1 MQRELN
7 FDGENCKGEDG
18 KKSQSRRVF
27 NIKNI
32 KKKKKKMVKTCW
44 RVRSSLMHHVFF
56 LTPSETRPICDEQR
70 TRRVPDHRIMSL
82 KTLSLETNSRHLITL
97 DANFVLK

>member
-1 MQRELN
+1 MERTVKERM
-7 FDGENCKGEDG
+7 G
-18 KKSQSRRVF
+18 KYLKAEECLTS
-27 NIKNI
+27 KTLKK
-32 KKKKKKMVKTCW
+32 KKKKKKMVKTCR

-70 TRRVPDHRIMSL
+70 MRRVPGHRIMSL